1 MDSRTILTHFKGKFS
16 SLLSIFNKVTNIEET
31 CRSLKE
37 EIFLSYSFRQDG
49 LSHKILVS
57 KEGSVSKL
65 KHIKVIF
72 IISLAPNNTLVL
84 LGSEAKVLQIRNG
97 NFSKHRAKSSI
108 TLLYRNTA
116 ILRREIE
123 RERSNLLV

>member
-1 MDSRTILTHFKGKFS
+1 MDSRTISTPFKGKFS
-16 SLLSIFNKVTNIEET
+16 SLLSIFNEVTNIEET

-37 EIFLSYSFRQDG
+37 EVFLSYSFRQDG

-57 KEGSVSKL
+57 KEGSVLVKL

-72 IISLAPNNTLVL
+72 IISLAPNNTLAL

-97 NFSKHRAKSSI
+97 NFSKHRAV
-108 TLLYRNTA
+108 LYHTA
-116 ILRREIE
+116 
-123 RERSNLLV
+123 V